1 MRTISWHQV
10 PQSSQDEFWNAI
22 QLKVKLDDVEEL
34 TQFLGRFHHLSSNSC
49 VFNMIDCCEEAINGY
64 KEITNATLKHV
75 TTPYVSDG
83 VLTDQDYEITGEIAH
98 KASSV
103 LMKLLWVSRL
113 CRPDLAFGICLL
125 AGQVTT
131 WSRNSDKQLFRL
143 VSYLESTKA
152 MCLHLTVLDEPQNCT
167 LDLFCDADLGGCP
180 DTAKS
185 TSGLFLVVRGPNGT
199 FVPLAWH
206 ARRQQHVARSTADA
220 ELNSLSEGLHEE
232 FFPVVQLLDK
242 LLGSSSPR
250 PVVREDNSAVV
261 AARTPKLS
269 LASLNEACST
279 WCSLVQTPTADQ
291 LGDYFT
297 KCLAPN
303 KFDPS
308 RLGLRI
314 KSNT

>member
-1 MRTISWHQV
+1 
-10 PQSSQDEFWNAI
+10 
-22 QLKVKLDDVEEL
+22 
-34 TQFLGRFHHLSSNSC
+34 
-49 VFNMIDCCEEAINGY
+49 
-64 KEITNATLKHV
+64 
-75 TTPYVSDG
+75 
-83 VLTDQDYEITGEIAH
+83 
-98 KASSV
+98 
-103 LMKLLWVSRL
+103 
-113 CRPDLAFGICLL
+113 
-125 AGQVTT
+125 
-131 WSRNSDKQLFRL
+131 
-143 VSYLESTKA
+143 
-152 MCLHLTVLDEPQNCT
+152 MCLHLTVMDEPQNCT

-180 DTAKS
+180 HTAKS

-206 ARRQQHVARSTADA
+206 ARRQQHVAQSTADA

-308 RLGLRI
+308 RLGLHI